1 MPIYVALA
9 GAIAPVLSRQC
20 RWGGRDSMEITMF
33 WLSNDSIDG
42 MLLEIM
48 GKFTFVCWCFQH
60 FWFLTLLDFLPSHKE
75 QVILV
80 VRGSQPKT
88 LDQRKYAL
96 LVMKKTWINK
106 QCFSSSQGLWKF
118 VVPLRRIQW
127 TGLPAGWAGMDTLVW
142 NDTWIVTVC
151 TPRKS
156 HIYIYI
162 HTIHPDIYHIYIYL

>member
-96 LVMKKTWINK
+96 LVMKDLNK
-106 QCFSSSQGLWKF
+106 QTVFLKQPRSMEIRCSSSEDT
-118 VVPLRRIQW
+118 VDRIASW
-127 TGLPAGWAGMDTLVW
+127 VSW
-142 NDTWIVTVC
+142 NGHACMEWYMNRYCMYPPKIT
-151 TPRKS
+151 
-156 HIYIYI
+156 HIYIYTY
-162 HTIHPDIYHIYIYL
+162 HTSRYLPYIYIL